1 MMGKCNTKIL
11 PLTMKVT
18 VQRSSRPE
26 KKWMAVFETGK
37 TVHFGARSYQDFTQ
51 HKDPERMRRYKLRHP
66 SGPGKR
72 EQHGKSGIYTA
83 GFWAMNLLWNKP
95 SLSASA
101 RDIER
106 RFGLKISRAPKRLP
120 FRRSRAHNKK

>member
-1 MMGKCNTKIL
+1 M
-11 PLTMKVT
+11 MKVT
-18 VQRSSRPE
+18 VQKSSRPE
-26 KKWMAVFETGK
+26 KKWMAVFENGK
-37 TVHFGARSYQDFTQ
+37 TVHFGARGYQDYSQ

-106 RFGLKISRAPKRLP
+106 RFGLKITLRTGSKIQRAPRRIP
-120 FRRSRAHNKK
+120 FHGRRRG